1 MGEQEVLGGRSG
13 WRLALAA
20 VLARLRFLALIALLI
35 AAAAFWDRAAEL
47 VRGDRV
53 AAIGPGATEHFCP
66 MHPAVVRAAP
76 GKCPSCAMPLAV
88 RQPGSRPDLP
98 EGTRARVVLAPYRI
112 GQAGIRTEPA
122 SWRPLAF
129 EVEARGV
136 LRYEEAA
143 TRRFGAGFTGRV
155 TSLGSTTD
163 GATIRRGEPLVR
175 IASAEVQAVAASYAT
190 SAKQLEDAKG
200 RSASAA
206 IERLRALTDQLGR
219 QLLAWGFDQGQLEL
233 LAAHE
238 PGEDVAIRAPFDCV
252 VLHTDVSVGEQVVI
266 GSPLVHVADPAA
278 VVAILQI
285 RRGEARML
293 RPGLR
298 GDLVDP
304 LRPEDR
310 SEVEIVQVAP
320 HADEAAQTVLVRA
333 RTVEGASAPARAPT
347 AGSMVAARFRVPVRE
362 TEPWSGMEFPAAG
375 EPRTVYECP
384 PHGVSEDEPGICRL
398 CGEMKLIARE
408 VLGGAGPL
416 DVLAVPDSAVVE
428 TGRAAFV
435 FVLSAPGTFDA
446 HVVRLGP
453 RCGDSRPVISGIG
466 AGERVAAA
474 GAFLLDAETRL
485 DPAAAAAYFGAS
497 EPR

>member
-1 MGEQEVLGGRSG
+1 MGEQEVPRGRTG

-20 VLARLRFLALIALLI
+20 VLARLRFLALIALLL
-35 AAAAFWDRAAEL
+35 AAAAFWDRAAEF
-47 VRGDRV
+47 VRGDT
-53 AAIGPGATEHFCP
+53 GSSPGSPATEHFCP

-76 GKCPSCAMPLAV
+76 GKCPSCAMPLAM
-88 RQPGSRPDLP
+88 RRPGSRPDIS

-112 GQAGIRTEPA
+112 EQAGIRTEPA
-122 SWRPLAF
+122 SWRPLVF
-129 EVEARGV
+129 EVEARGI

-155 TSLGSTTD
+155 TSLGRTTD

-175 IASAEVQAVAASYAT
+175 IASAEVQSVAASYAT
-190 SAKQLEDAKG
+190 SAKQLEDARG
-200 RSASAA
+200 RAASAA
-206 IERLRALTDQLGR
+206 IERLRALCDQLGR

-278 VVAILQI
+278 VVAILQV

-310 SEVEIVQVAP
+310 SEVEIVQIAP

-333 RTVEGASAPARAPT
+333 KTVEGARAPT
-347 AGSMVAARFRVPVRE
+347 AGSMVAARFRVLVRE
-362 TEPWSGMEFPAAG
+362 TEPWSRMEFPASGA
-375 EPRTVYECP
+375 PKTVYECP
-384 PHGVSEDEPGICRL
+384 PHGISEDEPGICRL

-408 VLGGAGPL
+408 VPGGAGPL

-446 HVVRLGP
+446 RVVRLGA
-453 RCGDSRPVISGIG
+453 RCGASRPVISGVG